1 VTELGPVL
9 LTAAFVLAGAGL
21 TASLIGRRSF
31 AQRTNLGAVIM
42 VWATVVVLMEHMVGQ
57 RYEFAYVASNIAPW
71 MSTPLRLAAAWAGS
85 EGSMLVFTAITLS
98 VLVATTWTK
107 DNAKAASSTSRFETA
122 SVRVATTGAVGVG
135 LLAASLFAAP
145 PFDRL
150 AQPPL
155 TGEGITPILD
165 HWAMLIHPPLLYLGM
180 ALALAPVLLPES
192 KRRRSIHLASGVITV
207 ALLLGSAWAYVELGW
222 GGWWAWDPVENVA
235 LIIWL
240 LLVGAL
246 HSPARTKAST
256 ALLAATWPAV
266 FGGTALTRTS
276 LRTSVHAF
284 ADSGS
289 LGLVLWPLAALCA
302 AGALTLV
309 WATAR
314 AKRSP
319 LTRTPLTRTSQARAR
334 LPKTRR
340 APVALL
346 TLATLIVAIGTYRPF
361 IGSITSGQDITAGWF
376 YTKLLAPLT
385 VIGLI
390 AMITT
395 GRRKGRTRLQLITNV
410 LIGATAGVLIV
421 LAASGSVVQLFI
433 AGCLG
438 ASFVAQAADVR
449 ATTTRLIAHLG
460 IGLLVLGA
468 LAGTF
473 ATRDTFRLRDGGSAV
488 IAGYSIRHIETKV
501 LPATNIGPN
510 QIDAP
515 IVVEATFTVDGK
527 RVRPTI
533 GVRPALGTRLA
544 EARTIVRIGGDV
556 QLLLRDADDDGVL
569 VDINVHPLQWT
580 VWLGAVL
587 IAAASFGALLPRAAP
602 TKPASSKQ
610 DASKKSVVVGE

>member
-1 VTELGPVL
+1 
-9 LTAAFVLAGAGL
+9 
-21 TASLIGRRSF
+21 
-31 AQRTNLGAVIM
+31 
-42 VWATVVVLMEHMVGQ
+42 VLMEHMVGQ

-71 MSTPLRLAAAWAGS
+71 MSTPLRLAAVWAGS
-85 EGSMLVFTAITLS
+85 EGSILVFAAITLS
-98 VLVATTWTK
+98 VLVATTWAK
-107 DNAKAASSTSRFETA
+107 DNAKVGASTSRFETA

-192 KRRRSIHLASGVITV
+192 ERRRSIHLASGVITV

-266 FGGTALTRTS
+266 FAGTALTRTS

-289 LGLVLWPLAALCA
+289 LGLVLWPLAVLSSV
-302 AGALTLV
+302 GAMTLV
-309 WATAR
+309 WTTAT
-314 AKRSP
+314 SP
-319 LTRTPLTRTSQARAR
+319 TRTSPTRTR

-346 TLATLIVAIGTYRPF
+346 TLATVIVAIGTYRPF

-376 YTKLLAPLT
+376 YTRLLAPLT

-395 GRRKGRTRLQLITNV
+395 GRRKGRTRLQLITNA

-421 LAASGSVVQLFI
+421 LAVSGSVVQLFI

-449 ATTTRLIAHLG
+449 ATTTRLIGHLG
-460 IGLLVLGA
+460 IGLIVLGA

-473 ATRDTFRLRDGGSAV
+473 STRDTFRLREGGSAV
-488 IAGYSIRHIETKV
+488 IAGHSIRHIETRV
-501 LPATNIGPN
+501 LPATNIGVD

-544 EARTIVRIGGDV
+544 EARTIVGIRGDV
-556 QLLLRDADDDGVL
+556 QLLLRNADDDGVL
-569 VDINVHPLQWT
+569 VDVNVHPLQWA

-587 IAAASFGALLPRAAP
+587 IAAASFGALLPKAAP

-610 DASKKSVVVGE
+610 DSSTQQPQSLSRLRRSSSSIVDGGATTSGGAGGSGNTDDGAAELGAASAGSPDSV